1 MASGEEIPLDINK
14 SKPKTL
20 SFFKVLVGRRNRS
33 KKIQPFFDVDP
44 NSHNKKF
51 IKAQKKHQTFLFLL
65 RS

>member
-20 SFFKVLVGRRNRS
+20 VFSKCWLVVETGA
-33 KKIQPFFDVDP
+33 KKIQQFFDVDP